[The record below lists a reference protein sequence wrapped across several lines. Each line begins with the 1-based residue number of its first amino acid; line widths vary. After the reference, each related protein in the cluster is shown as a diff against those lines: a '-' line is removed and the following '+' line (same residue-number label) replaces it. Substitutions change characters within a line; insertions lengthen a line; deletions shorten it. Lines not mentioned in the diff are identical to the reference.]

1 MSIKGRRVVTGFN
14 KDGKSCI
21 KWDSEIEPVNLRPG
35 FDNIPMWATRQLPAE
50 STEEEYAQLE
60 VLEVAL
66 RICRQSMDM
75 LARREE
81 VARG

>member
-35 FDNIPMWATRQLPAE
+35 FDNIPMWATR
-50 STEEEYAQLE
+50 
-60 VLEVAL
+60 
-66 RICRQSMDM
+66 
-75 LARREE
+75 
-81 VARG
+81 